1 MLLDIKLKKSSK
13 IFVKKVKNP
22 NSYGVLEEKNNKPL
36 IIHEKPKSFISYN
49 AVIGVYMYNFSVVN
63 QAKNL
68 IPSKRNEIEITDLN
82 NIYLK
87 NNDCEVIY
95 LEDDSHWFDSGTFDS
110 LLDASNFVKK
120 ISKS

>member
-1 MLLDIKLKKSSK
+1 
-13 IFVKKVKNP
+13 
-22 NSYGVLEEKNNKPL
+22 
-36 IIHEKPKSFISYN
+36 
-49 AVIGVYMYNFSVVN
+49 MYNFSVIN

-120 ISKS
+120 ITKS